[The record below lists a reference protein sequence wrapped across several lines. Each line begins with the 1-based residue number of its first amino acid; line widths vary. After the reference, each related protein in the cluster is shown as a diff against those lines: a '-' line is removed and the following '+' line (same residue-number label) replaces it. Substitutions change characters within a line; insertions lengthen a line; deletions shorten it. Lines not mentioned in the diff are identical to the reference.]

1 VKNLVEAIRIC
12 YRHCWG
18 ELANEDLQ
26 NVYDICRNEG
36 INLAGC
42 ENSQDI
48 VKRIFA
54 YLKDQKRLKISAD
67 KKDLTEDNVLNINYF
82 RKKRYQGVLDKLMDN
97 TKIDLVLYNLLARE
111 LLKFRYD
118 RLKETPITQLI
129 SEEDAC
135 SEEVLFIGIL
145 GSLCKQY
152 FAYGLNE
159 GIDLYPHGDV
169 IKEKL
174 ALE

>member
-1 VKNLVEAIRIC
+1 MENLVEAIKVC

-26 NVYDICRNEG
+26 SVYDICRNEG
-36 INLAGC
+36 VNLAGC

-54 YLKDQKRLKISAD
+54 YLKDQKQQNMSRD
-67 KKDLTEDNVLNINYF
+67 KKASAEDNVLNINYF

-118 RLKETPITQLI
+118 RLKKTPITQLI

-159 GIDLYPHGDV
+159 GIDGYPQGDI

-174 ALE
+174 TLE